1 MDFLVEK
8 FGILWRRLQWQNG
21 PGNGSPGN
29 GISMTTE
36 EQPSQP
42 PQEESISVTG
52 DLHEVGDSANMLE
65 NKVPP
70 IGIYVQVL
78 VTGQT
83 FGSEQQFI
91 HQIDRHLKDNGMH
104 LRRENYERNSDR
116 LLLLFC
122 PVVSRVGT
130 DISNALENISAAR
143 RIILIV
149 MHHIPNENL
158 PLHTDSRGQVQS
170 SSVLGF
176 VDCRFSQASGLYSSE
191 MNAKAALSAA
201 SMIQK
206 HKHSLP
212 FQEGHTP

>member
-1 MDFLVEK
+1 MDYLLDK
-8 FGILWRRLQWQNG
+8 FGSLWRRLPWQNG
-21 PGNGSPGN
+21 PGTGSPGN
-29 GISMTTE
+29 GMSMTPE
-36 EQPSQP
+36 EQPLQP
-42 PQEESISVTG
+42 LQEESILVTG
-52 DLHEVGDSANMLE
+52 DQHEAGDSARVLE
-65 NKVPP
+65 TKVPL
-70 IGIYVQVL
+70 IGICVQVL

-91 HQIDRHLKDNGMH
+91 HQIDRHLKDSGMH

-170 SSVLGF
+170 SSVLGS

-191 MNAKAALSAA
+191 MNSKAAFSAA
-201 SMIQK
+201 AMIQK

>member
-1 MDFLVEK
+1 MDHLVET
-8 FGILWRRLQWQNG
+8 FGRLWRTLMGRNG
-21 PGNGSPGN
+21 PENVSPGD
-29 GISMTTE
+29 GMFVTQE
-36 EQPSQP
+36 EQPPQS
-42 PQEESISVTG
+42 PQEESILG
-52 DLHEVGDSANMLE
+52 DLPEAGDSAEMLE
-65 NKVPP
+65 NNIPQ
-70 IGIYVQVL
+70 IDINVQVL

-91 HQIDRHLKDNGMH
+91 SRIDQHLKDTGMH

-130 DISNALENISAAR
+130 DISNALENTSVGR

-149 MHHIPNENL
+149 MHHIPNEKL
-158 PLHTDSRGQVQS
+158 PLHTDSRGQVES
-170 SSVLGF
+170 ASILGS

-191 MNAKAALSAA
+191 MNAKAAISVA

-206 HKHSLP
+206 HKHSLS